1 MNIDLINYRR
11 EKAKETLTDAKLM
24 FDQVSLFS
32 TVNRIYYSVFYIVLA
47 LLLTRNL
54 YSSKHS
60 GVRSLFNKEFVRTGI
75 IKEEFGNFFNK
86 IFEFRQKGDYGDFI
100 EFEKDKVDSWL
111 KEAENLVAAI
121 DEVIERLVNPQRIT

>member
-11 EKAKETLTDAKLM
+11 EKAKETLADVKLM
-24 FDQVSLFS
+24 FGQVSLFT

-47 LLLTRNL
+47 LLLTKNL

-60 GVRSLFNKEFVRTGI
+60 GVRSIFNKEFIKTGI
-75 IKEEFGNFFNK
+75 IKEEFGKFFNT

-100 EFEKDKVDSWL
+100 EFEKDKVEVWL
-111 KEAENLVAAI
+111 KEAESLVAAMDKI
-121 DEVIERLVNPQRIT
+121 IEKQIK

>member
-11 EKAKETLTDAKLM
+11 EKAKETLADVKLM
-24 FDQVSLFS
+24 FGQVSLFT

-47 LLLTRNL
+47 LLLTKNL

-60 GVRSLFNKEFVRTGI
+60 GVRSIFNKEFIKTGI
-75 IKEEFGNFFNK
+75 IKEEFGKFFNT

-100 EFEKDKVDSWL
+100 EFEKDKVEGWL
-111 KEAENLVAAI
+111 KEAENLVTEMDKI
-121 DEVIERLVNPQRIT
+121 IEELI

>member
-86 IFEFRQKGDYGDFI
+86 IFEFRQKG
-100 EFEKDKVDSWL
+100 L
-111 KEAENLVAAI
+111 K
-121 DEVIERLVNPQRIT
+121 

>member
-11 EKAKETLTDAKLM
+11 EKAKETLADVKLM
-24 FDQVSLFS
+24 FGQVSLFT

-47 LLLTRNL
+47 LLLTKNL

-60 GVRSLFNKEFVRTGI
+60 GVRSIFNKEFIKTGI
-75 IKEEFGNFFNK
+75 IKEEFGKFFNT

-100 EFEKDKVDSWL
+100 EFEKDKVEGWL
-111 KEAENLVAAI
+111 KEAESLVVAVDRII
-121 DEVIERLVNPQRIT
+121 DELIK